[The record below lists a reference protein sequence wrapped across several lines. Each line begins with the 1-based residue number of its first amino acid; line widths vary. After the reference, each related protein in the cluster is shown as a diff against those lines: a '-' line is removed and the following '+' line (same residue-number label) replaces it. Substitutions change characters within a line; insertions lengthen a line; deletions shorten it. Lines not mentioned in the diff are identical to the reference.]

1 MPGAR
6 PTYGGNIFGRD
17 ALVDSSA
24 HFRSI
29 REAGPVAWL
38 SRHRL
43 WAVGRY
49 DQAKAA
55 LRAADQLVSGK
66 GIAANKLVNA
76 MTAEI
81 TLTADGDEHRRR
93 RLALIKPLGPAALSG
108 LKARIAAE
116 AEALVMR
123 LKGRN
128 RFDAMTDF
136 APVLPVSIVAELVG
150 LRPEGR
156 ENMLRWAAA
165 TFDALGPMNWRMVR
179 ALPTLIDLTRYAA
192 RLRRRD
198 VLPGSWADQ
207 IFAAAEDG
215 RLSPGEARSMIIDY
229 VAPSLDTTI
238 LATGQ
243 MLVHLARHPDVLDA
257 VREDETLAADV
268 VFESVRL
275 SSPIR
280 GFTRLAAQDF
290 TLGGIAI
297 PAGDRLMVL
306 YASANRDER
315 KYADPDRFDIKRH
328 ARDHLGWG
336 HGAHACAGMHL
347 ARLEME
353 CLLVALARHVSRIE
367 VGEPVPFLN
376 NVLQGFR
383 SLPATFH

>member
-1 MPGAR
+1 MPG
-6 PTYGGNIFGRD
+6 PHPSYPGNIFGRD

-24 HFRSI
+24 HFRAI
-29 REAGPVAWL
+29 REAGPVVWL
-38 SRHRL
+38 SRHRM
-43 WAVGRY
+43 WAAGRY
-49 DQAKAA
+49 EAAKAA

-66 GIAANKLVNA
+66 GVAANRLVNG

-93 RLALIKPLGPAALSG
+93 RLALIKPLGPAALSA
-108 LKARIAAE
+108 LKVRIATE
-116 AEALVMR
+116 AEALVLR
-123 LKGRN
+123 LKGRG
-128 RFDAMTDF
+128 RFDAMPDF
-136 APVLPVSIVAELVG
+136 ASVLPVSIVAELVG

-156 ENMLRWAAA
+156 QNMLRWAAA

-179 ALPTLIDLTRYAA
+179 ALPTLVDLMRYSL
-192 RLRRRD
+192 RLRRGD
-198 VLPGSWADQ
+198 VVPGSWADQ
-207 IFAAAEDG
+207 IFAAADEG
-215 RLSPGEARSMIIDY
+215 RLSPSEARSMIIDY
-229 VAPSLDTTI
+229 VGPSLDTTI

-257 VREDETLAADV
+257 VRRDEGLAADF

-280 GFTRLAAQDF
+280 GFTRLATEDF
-290 TLGGIAI
+290 TLGGITI
-297 PAGDRLMVL
+297 PAGGRLVVL

-315 KYADPDRFDIKRH
+315 KYADPDRFDITRN

-353 CLLVALARHVSRIE
+353 CLLVALARHVGRIE
-367 VGEPVPFLN
+367 VGEPAPFMN